1 MTFQFNT
8 IVEAL
13 DDIRNGKMLIV
24 IDDEDRENEGDIVM
38 AAHFVTADAINF
50 MIKHARGLVCL
61 PATKEILDKFN
72 LQDMVQNNTESMKTA
87 FTVSVDGSRAH
98 GVSTGISAA
107 DRAKTI
113 QLCINPNSKPDD
125 LVTPG
130 HIFPLRAREMGVL
143 RRAGHTEAAVDL
155 ARLAGLPPAGV
166 ICEIIKEDGEMARVP
181 DLIEFA
187 KEHELKIVTI
197 KALIQY
203 RAEKERFI
211 EFIETVKMPTEF
223 GEFDLHLFKDTLNN
237 DVHVA
242 LSKGDI
248 ANQDSVL
255 TRVHSEYFIGDVFAA
270 SHNNTKNRLHSAMKK
285 IQENG
290 SGVLVYLR
298 KHEIHSDKEPTQ
310 NEEEQLRD
318 YGIGAQILLHL
329 GVKQIDLMTN
339 THKKIVGLA
348 GFGLTINK
356 EVQYD

>member
-1 MTFQFNT
+1 MAKTNFNS
-8 IVEAL
+8 IEEAL

-50 MIKHARGLVCL
+50 MIKHARGLVCF

-203 RAEKERFI
+203 RAEKRAF
-211 EFIETVKMPTEF
+211 
-223 GEFDLHLFKDTLNN
+223 H
-237 DVHVA
+237 
-242 LSKGDI
+242 
-248 ANQDSVL
+248 
-255 TRVHSEYFIGDVFAA
+255 
-270 SHNNTKNRLHSAMKK
+270 
-285 IQENG
+285 
-290 SGVLVYLR
+290 
-298 KHEIHSDKEPTQ
+298 
-310 NEEEQLRD
+310 
-318 YGIGAQILLHL
+318 
-329 GVKQIDLMTN
+329 
-339 THKKIVGLA
+339 
-348 GFGLTINK
+348 
-356 EVQYD
+356 